1 MIYFSVLNLLYS
13 LKSAVQ
19 FTICCTGYNLLH
31 SLQSAVQVTICC
43 TVYNLLYSLQ
53 PDVQFT
59 ICCTVYNLLYSLQS
73 AVHFAICCTV
83 YNHTVH
89 FTILRTRCVQATFA
103 LYCTMHEKVILTNF
117 KDSFYSLL
125 SQANPSM

>member
-31 SLQSAVQVTICC
+31 MFTICC
-43 TVYNLLYSLQ
+43 TVYNLLYSFQ